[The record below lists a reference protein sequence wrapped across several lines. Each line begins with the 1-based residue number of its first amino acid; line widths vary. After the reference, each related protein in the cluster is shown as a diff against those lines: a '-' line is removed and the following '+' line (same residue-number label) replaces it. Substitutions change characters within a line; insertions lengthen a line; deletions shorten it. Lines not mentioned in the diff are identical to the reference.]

1 MLSHEGRKEELKSQI
16 ELMEKEY
23 VFLKG
28 SERAQVRMKYL
39 MLVKSY
45 GKQCGLDE
53 PLYIMRC

>member
-1 MLSHEGRKEELKSQI
+1 MPNENKKEELKSQI

-39 MLVKSY
+39 MLLKSY